1 MRTFSHGPAG
11 RGIAHGLMVA
21 FLWSAVLMGM
31 AVVPASAQV
40 PTSTGVVTTK
50 GGTTQSIAVVPFE
63 NVSGYHPE
71 TFGQESSDAVATEL
85 RDRLNLDVLPKAD
98 VELWLRDLGYKPPFS
113 DVELARLATE
123 LEVPS
128 VVTGQVRSARI
139 VENRGE
145 RYVEITLAILL
156 FDRNAQAATNGA
168 LVTSRSP
175 SSPEASPDTL
185 YAKALQQAAFDVVQ
199 RMRTRP
205 TVTAMVLWARDTTV
219 FLNVG
224 GRAGV
229 EPGMKMVAMRDNL
242 RIGMVEV
249 TEASPIG
256 SYATIV
262 QGPPLRTGDHL
273 RGIYELPIGAARL
286 TPQRAERKRKG
297 MQNMVLAALAILG
310 AAEIGAGSRQM
321 EEGNIAAPGF
331 QASDLSNAEVTGY
344 SDLNSLAL
352 DSPSILLTWVPFTG
366 TEKTRLAGYEIWRNN
381 QLIWILGPGEVAEK
395 NYFIDQPDFGS
406 EFEATVTIDDTTEVA
421 PVFDF
426 TRAASTSTTL
436 GITATDYEMDY
447 IFIHTGPISGQQLL
461 YQIKP
466 IVAVQVPVAGQT
478 VGTATYLEWRLSGV
492 AQLSSPGALV
502 TPVAPPTQATA
513 AVTANVATFTFY
525 ASLGADQA
533 EVQIARDPN
542 DTFPPDKTF
551 SKVLNGV
558 VPGRNSIAVD
568 LKKEFSAGLPGTA
581 TTLLYWRVGVRNRS
595 DLTPP
600 RPIPL
605 ALGNDAGFVWNG
617 AAQKLSGVSTAVDL
631 GQAKRQQR
639 DMSRMGN
646 LGRGTHQHGAPGQ
659 TDDRVFRTN

>member
-1 MRTFSHGPAG
+1 
-11 RGIAHGLMVA
+11 MVA

-273 RGIYELPIGAARL
+273 RGVYELPIGAARL

-321 EEGNIAAPGF
+321 EEGNVAAPGF
-331 QASDLSNAEVTGY
+331 QASNVSNGVLAEY
-344 SDLNSLAL
+344 SDPSTG
-352 DSPSILLTWVPFTG
+352 SPSILLTWVPFTG
-366 TEKTRLAGYEIWRNN
+366 TEKTRLAGYEVWRN
-381 QLIWILGPGEVAEK
+381 QELVFVLGPMDIAAQ
-395 NYFIDQPDFGS
+395 NYFVDFDFTA
-406 EFEATVTIDDTTEVA
+406 EFESTVTIDDSAEAVPT
-421 PVFDF
+421 FDF
-426 TRAASTSTTL
+426 TRVSSTSTTL
-436 GITATDYEMDY
+436 GITVTDYEFDY
-447 IFIHTGPISGQQLL
+447 IFLHTGAISGEQLL

-466 IVAVQVPVAGQT
+466 IVAVQVPIAGTT
-478 VGTATYLEWRLSGV
+478 VGSATTLEWRLSRT
-492 AQLSSPGALV
+492 AELSSPGALV
-502 TPVAPPTQATA
+502 TAVAPPTQATA
-513 AVTANVATFTFY
+513 AVTSNVATFTFY
-525 ASLGADQA
+525 TPLGADQA

-551 SKVLNGV
+551 SKVLNGI
-558 VPGRNSIAVD
+558 VPGKNSIAVD
-568 LKKEFSAGLPGTA
+568 LKKEFQAALPGTA
-581 TTLLYWRVGVRNRS
+581 STLLFWRVGIRNRN
-595 DLTPP
+595 DPTPP
-600 RPIPL
+600 RPVPL
-605 ALGNDAGFVWNG
+605 TLGNDAGFVWNG
-617 AAQKLSGVSTAVDL
+617 AATKLSGVSTAVDL
-631 GQAKRQQR
+631 GQAAKRQQR

-646 LGRGTHQHGAPGQ
+646 LGRGSHQHGAPGQ

>member
-11 RGIAHGLMVA
+11 RGIAQGLMMA
-21 FLWSAVLMGM
+21 FLWSAVLMGV
-31 AVVPASAQV
+31 AVAPASAQV
-40 PTSTGVVTTK
+40 PTSTGVVTTR
-50 GGTTQSIAVVPFE
+50 GGATQSIAVVPFE
-63 NVSGYHPE
+63 NVSGYRPE

-85 RDRLNLDVLPKAD
+85 RDRLNVDVLPKAD

-145 RYVEITLAILL
+145 RYAEITLSILL
-156 FDRNAQAATNGA
+156 FDRSAQAATNGA

-175 SSPEASPDTL
+175 ASPEASDDTL
-185 YAKALQQAAFDVVQ
+185 ITKALQQAAFDAVQ

-205 TVTAMVLWARDTTV
+205 TVTAMVLWARDATV

-229 EPGMKMVAMRDNL
+229 ESGMKMVAMRQNL

-273 RGIYELPIGAARL
+273 RGIYEIPVGAARL
-286 TPQRAERKRKG
+286 TPQRVERKRKG

-331 QASDLSNAEVTGY
+331 QVSNLSNAEVMGF
-344 SDLNSLAL
+344 SALNPLAP

-366 TEKTRLAGYEIWRNN
+366 TEKTRLAGYEVWRNN
-381 QLIWILGPGEVAEK
+381 ELVWVLGPREIAEK
-395 NYFIDQPDFGS
+395 NYFIDLPDFGS
-406 EFEATVTIDDTTEVA
+406 EFAATVTISNVSEPQ

-426 TRAASTSTTL
+426 TRPSSTSEL
-436 GITATDYEMDY
+436 GIAVTNNQIVYTFLHA
-447 IFIHTGPISGQQLL
+447 GPTFGQQLF

-466 IVAVQVPVAGQT
+466 IVAVQVPVVGNPL
-478 VGTATYLEWRLSGV
+478 GTAATLEWRLSR
-492 AQLSSPGALV
+492 ATELSSPGAMV
-502 TPVAPPTQATA
+502 TAVGPPTQATA
-513 AVTANVATFTFY
+513 AASSGVATFIFY
-525 ASLGADQA
+525 TPLGADQA
-533 EVQIARDPN
+533 VVQIARDPN
-542 DTFPPDKTF
+542 DTFPPDRTF
-551 SKVLNGV
+551 SKVVNGL
-558 VPGRNSIAVD
+558 VPGKNSVAVN
-568 LKKEFSAGLPGTA
+568 LTSEFKAGLPGA
-581 TTLLYWRVGVRNRS
+581 ASNILFWRVGIRNRN

-605 ALGNDAGFVWNG
+605 VLGNDAGFVWNG
-617 AAQKLSGVSTAVDL
+617 AGQRLGGVTTAVNMDTV
-631 GQAKRQQR
+631 KRQQR
-639 DMSRMGN
+639 DMRRMGD
-646 LGRGTHQHGAPGQ
+646 LARGNRQHGRPGP
-659 TDDRVFRTN
+659 TKDRVLRIN